1 MLISVNFDPIQEV
14 GPKVGGGHSF
24 PRLWCTYIREI
35 LLLNS
40 LVLGSLQLT
49 HFKSDYLSI
58 LSCFGEM
65 MVGGTPA
72 LVPPTSINSPR
83 RLLELAKLLFYLTL
97 LPEKASLVIT
107 LYTQVCTYNI
117 PPLPN
122 CIVLVRLLINLLT
135 VHRALE
141 YNANMLHFPATQR
154 LDQKVF
160 NSTCCS
166 YLG

>member
-1 MLISVNFDPIQEV
+1 
-14 GPKVGGGHSF
+14 
-24 PRLWCTYIREI
+24 
-35 LLLNS
+35 
-40 LVLGSLQLT
+40 
-49 HFKSDYLSI
+49 
-58 LSCFGEM
+58 M
-65 MVGGTPA
+65 MVGGAPA

-83 RLLELAKLLFYLTL
+83 KLLELAKLLFYLTL

-135 VHRALE
+135 VHEALE
-141 YNANMLHFPATQR
+141 YNANMLYFPATQR

-166 YLG
+166 YLGWPITKTVSRITTWLHPRCWQVLTTQTHKVLSSIKNGPGLLDTDHYLCSLNVP